1 MKKLRLGSM
10 VAAWLLVA
18 CSSGSSSSDRR
29 DGAAG
34 AGDLQAPNTSLGG
47 AGGTARLDAF
57 AFADDGAAS
66 GLGGAG
72 GMTGA
77 GGGTHD
83 SGGGVGAGGR
93 IAGSGGGV
101 GAGGVAG
108 GSGGAGASGSGG
120 RDSSVALDGGGFEV
134 GPGTGGL
141 GTGGLGTGGLGTG
154 GANGIDS
161 ALDSG
166 GLDGGSS
173 EGTGGPN
180 CGFIQVAT
188 SQMPADVLLVL
199 DRSGSMSYSIDE
211 DCNCPPSSSPPVCAS
226 SSPCT
231 SRWPAMAA
239 AVDTTL
245 NSASAIQWGLKFFTS
260 PTGGTCTVN
269 PGVEVPISA
278 ASVPIIEAQIANAVL
293 ANSTPTAAA
302 ITAATAY
309 LQTVADANP
318 KAMVLATD
326 GDPNCGGGSP
336 NVADTSGT
344 LVAIDAAR
352 SAGFPVYVIGI
363 GPSVSNLDAF
373 AQVGG
378 TNNYYPATSTQA
390 LADALKAISGAVTT
404 CTFLL
409 DQLPPDANNLA
420 VYLDKSLVPED
431 SGNGWSFGA
440 SEQAIVLNG
449 SFCAAVRSGTAS
461 LVQALFGC
469 PGGGTP
475 PPTLP

>member
-1 MKKLRLGSM
+1 MKKLRLGTT

-34 AGDLQAPNTSLGG
+34 ASDLQAPMTSLGG

-57 AFADDGAAS
+57 AFDDDGAAS

-72 GMTGA
+72 GVTGA
-77 GGGTHD
+77 GGGTYD
-83 SGGGVGAGGR
+83 SGGAVGAGGR
-93 IAGSGGGV
+93 IVGSGGGG

-120 RDSSVALDGGGFEV
+120 RDSSIALDGGGYEV

-141 GTGGLGTGGLGTG
+141 GIGGIGTDGATGP
-154 GANGIDS
+154 DS
-161 ALDSG
+161 ALGSG
-166 GLDGGSS
+166 GLDGSSS

-180 CGFIQVAT
+180 CGFTQVAT

-199 DRSGSMSYSIDE
+199 DRSGSMSYSIDG

-226 SSPCT
+226 SSTCT

-239 AVDTTL
+239 AVNTTL

-260 PTGGTCTVN
+260 PAGGTCTVN

-309 LQTVADANP
+309 LQTIADANP

-336 NVADTSGT
+336 NVDDTSGT
-344 LVAIDAAR
+344 LGAINAAR

-363 GPSVSNLDAF
+363 GPSVSNLYAF

-378 TNNYYPATSTQA
+378 TTDYYPATSAQA

-409 DQLPPDANNLA
+409 NQLPPDANNLA

-431 SGNGWSFGA
+431 SSNGWSFGA

-449 SFCAAVRSGTAS
+449 SFCATVRSGPPS